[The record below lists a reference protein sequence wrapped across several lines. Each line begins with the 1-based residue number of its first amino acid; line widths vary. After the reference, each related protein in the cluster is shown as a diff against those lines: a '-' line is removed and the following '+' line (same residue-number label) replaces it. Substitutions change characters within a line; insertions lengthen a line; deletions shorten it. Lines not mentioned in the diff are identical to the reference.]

1 MSKTIKNMMA
11 KGVAIVLV
19 ALCALAT
26 ACSSDDDPV
35 KRDPDVAVIDY
46 VVGIRVVNEEGRNL
60 LDSREADHILKDG
73 VMAIMEGKEY
83 RFDTAVQVAENYTP
97 AEQQVVLKR
106 FAPPGTRNYIM
117 YFGPFNGKQNVSN
130 RAITLRWNKGRK
142 DDVILVNHTYTENAD
157 HTQGTMTTTYTL
169 NNQPV
174 DKTPITIVLK

>member
-1 MSKTIKNMMA
+1 M
-11 KGVAIVLV
+11 
-19 ALCALAT
+19 
-26 ACSSDDDPV
+26 
-35 KRDPDVAVIDY
+35 
-46 VVGIRVVNEEGRNL
+46 VNEEGRNL

-83 RFDTAVQVAENYTP
+83 RFDTAVQVSESITP

-106 FAPPGTRNYIM
+106 FAPPGTHNYIM
-117 YFGPFNGKQNVSN
+117 YFGPFNGKKNVSN

-142 DDVILVNHTYTENAD
+142 DDVILMNHTYTENAD